1 MLNFFG
7 SVQELIGLVFGVAAL
22 VLAVFGFVDALRHR
36 PDAFT
41 AAGKA
46 SKTIWLAVLGVAVAL
61 SFYSVAAPFSM
72 TWILA
77 VVGAG
82 VYAADVRPAL
92 RRVMGR
98 GR

>member
-1 MLNFFG
+1 
-7 SVQELIGLVFGVAAL
+7 
-22 VLAVFGFVDALRHR
+22 
-36 PDAFT
+36 
-41 AAGKA
+41 
-46 SKTIWLAVLGVAVAL
+46 
-61 SFYSVAAPFSM
+61 M
-72 TWILA
+72 TGILA